1 MDYQRTMADDE
12 DASRLTE
19 LEIKVA
25 YLERF
30 ISELD
35 GVVRDQATL
44 LDRVTAQL
52 ELLRGQLS
60 ATTSSGPA
68 DDKPPHY

>member
-1 MDYQRTMADDE
+1 MADDA
-12 DASRLTE
+12 DDSRLIE
-19 LEIKVA
+19 LEVKVA
-25 YLERF
+25 YLERY

-44 LDRVTAQL
+44 LARVTAQV
-52 ELLRGQLS
+52 EHLRTQLS
-60 ATTSSGPA
+60 AVTASAGPA